1 MKITAQ
7 IVAIECACGGS
18 FFDSRT
24 GSYDITSDTHFAHC
38 GNCDKTIDLNSPM
51 FARRK
56 ASLFV

>member
-1 MKITAQ
+1 MKITAT
-7 IVAIECACGGS
+7 IVNIECACGGS

-38 GNCDKTIDLNSPM
+38 SNCDKTIDLNSSM

-56 ASLFV
+56 ASLFA